1 MLFDVSFFGGE
12 ERESGTKRFSRMR
25 QTFLHFAAF
34 IGADEIVQI
43 VDGTL
48 IGFAFV
54 GVANQKT
61 AFIAINGFHMGRVCF
76 EPTRQSVKVLML
88 R

>member
-1 MLFDVSFFGGE
+1 MSPFFGGE
-12 ERESGTKRFSRMR
+12 DRGSGTKRFSRMR

-43 VDGTL
+43 VDGAL
-48 IGFAFV
+48 IRLAFV

-61 AFIAINGFHMGRVCF
+61 AFIAIDGFHMGRICF
-76 EPTRQSVKVLML
+76 EPIRQSVEILML